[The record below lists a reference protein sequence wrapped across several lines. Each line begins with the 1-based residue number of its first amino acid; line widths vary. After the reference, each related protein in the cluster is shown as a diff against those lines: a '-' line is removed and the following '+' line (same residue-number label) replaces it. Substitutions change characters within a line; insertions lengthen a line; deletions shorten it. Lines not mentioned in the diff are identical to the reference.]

1 MTTTTFHL
9 AFPVHDLQATRDFF
23 CDVLG
28 CKTGRSAERWID
40 FDFFGHQI
48 VAHYVS
54 DVSEKKIPVQINS
67 VDEKKV
73 PVSHF
78 GVILKWDEWH
88 ALAEKLRAAHI
99 KFLIEPNIRFEGEVG
114 EQATMFFTEP
124 SGNALEFKSFKDMS
138 QIFAT

>member
-1 MTTTTFHL
+1 MTTSTFHL

-23 CDVLG
+23 CNILG

-40 FDFFGHQI
+40 FDFFGHQL

-54 DVSEKKIPVQINS
+54 EEEAPVQTNS
-67 VDEKKV
+67 VDEQSV
-73 PVSHF
+73 PVRHF
-78 GVILKWDEWH
+78 GVILSWDEWH
-88 ALAEKLRAAHI
+88 ALAEKLRTAGT
-99 KFLIEPNIRFEGEVG
+99 KFLIDPNIRFEGEVG

-124 SGNALEFKSFKDMS
+124 CGNAIEFKSFKDMS

>member
-1 MTTTTFHL
+1 MTTSTFHL

-23 CDVLG
+23 CNILG

-40 FDFFGHQI
+40 FDFFGHQL

-54 DVSEKKIPVQINS
+54 EEEAPVQTNS
-67 VDEKKV
+67 VDEQSV
-73 PVSHF
+73 PVRHF
-78 GVILKWDEWH
+78 GVILSWDEWH
-88 ALAEKLRAAHI
+88 ALAEKLRTAGT

-124 SGNALEFKSFKDMS
+124 CGNAIEFKSFKDMS

>member
-1 MTTTTFHL
+1 MTIATFHL
-9 AFPVHDLQATRDFF
+9 AFPVHDLQATKKFF

-40 FDFFGHQI
+40 FDFFGHQV

-54 DVSEKKIPVQINS
+54 EEKTPVQTNS

-88 ALAEKLRAAHI
+88 TLAEKLQAAHI
-99 KFLIEPNIRFEGEVG
+99 KFLIEPNIRFKGEVG
-114 EQATMFFTEP
+114 EQATMFLTEP